1 MARPDPKKS
10 RITPKGTKP
19 TGQISERSLRR
30 EPVPLPGPSPIYV
43 PIVMV
48 VGFVGGVVTILANY
62 LFEIDALGT
71 PSNWYL
77 LGGLGLILVGILAA
91 TQYR

>member
-1 MARPDPKKS
+1 M
-10 RITPKGTKP
+10 TPKGTKP
-19 TGQISERSLRR
+19 TGQISERSIRR
-30 EPVPLPGPSPIYV
+30 EPAPLLGPSPIWV
-43 PIVMV
+43 PILMV
-48 VGFVGGVVTILANY
+48 VGLLGGVITILGNY
-62 LFEIDALGT
+62 MFEIDALGT

>member
-1 MARPDPKKS
+1 MARPDPSKS
-10 RITPKGTKP
+10 RVTPKGTKP
-19 TGQISERSLRR
+19 TGHVSERSIKLDNR
-30 EPVPLPGPSPIYV
+30 EIVEPSPLWV
-43 PIVMV
+43 PAVMG
-48 VGFVGGVVTILANY
+48 VGLVGGVLVILVNY

-77 LGGLGLILVGILAA
+77 LGGLGLILIGILAA